1 MTRVPR
7 VPRARA
13 PASTWGA
20 RGHSSLGAPARRR
33 RRRRIVRLL
42 GSLALAIGL
51 VLASGAVY
59 QLWWT
64 NVAPARD
71 RLATVQRLT
80 RSWTSHNGARPAPP
94 TATPERDSAFAII
107 SIPRFHALG
116 TTDVFPVVEGFDR
129 PQLDRGAVGHGPGT
143 AMPGAVGNLVLA
155 AHRSGHGEPFRHL
168 DKLQVGD
175 AILITTAAHRY
186 TYVLDRQLPRT
197 TPSDVGVMAPVP
209 QKLGVTGPGR
219 YLTLITCTPRF
230 STRYRMVWW
239 GHLRP

>member
-1 MTRVPR
+1 MTREAR
-7 VPRARA
+7 VSRARA
-13 PASTWGA
+13 PASTAGA
-20 RGHSSLGAPARRR
+20 RGHRSLGTPAQRR

-42 GSLALAIGL
+42 SSLALAIGL
-51 VLASGAVY
+51 VLSLVAVY

-64 NVAPARD
+64 NVAAARD
-71 RLATVQRLT
+71 RVATVQRLT

-94 TATPERDSAFAII
+94 SAAPERGSAFAII

-116 TTDVFPVVEGFDR
+116 ASDVFPVVEGFDR

-143 AMPGAVGNLVLA
+143 AMPGAVGNFVLA

-168 DKLQVGD
+168 DKLRVGD
-175 AILITTAAHRY
+175 TILITTAADRY

-197 TPSDVGVMAPVP
+197 TPADLGVMAPVP
-209 QKLGVTGPGR
+209 HKLGVTGPGR